1 MSETPNNSNFIVVS
15 DAQLTAFARAVIAA
29 YREEE
34 AERPQPPASLI
45 ATGPLVVDVLAF
57 EAQVN
62 GVVVPMKPR
71 EFKLLATLA
80 KNLGHVLSREQL
92 LELAWGEG
100 ANCDDRTV
108 DVHILRIRR
117 RLGENAKHLVETVP
131 TVGYKLRRVPV
142 TAPIK

>member
-1 MSETPNNSNFIVVS
+1 VV
-15 DAQLTAFARAVIAA
+15 A

-34 AERPQPPASLI
+34 AERPQPSASLI

-92 LELAWGEG
+92 LELAWGERTD
-100 ANCDDRTV
+100 CDDRTV

-117 RLGENAKHLVETVP
+117 RLGDAKALVETVP

>member
-1 MSETPNNSNFIVVS
+1 MSDSPNIPKGSDFIVVS
-15 DAQLTAFARAVIAA
+15 DAQLTAFARAVIVA

-34 AERPQPPASLI
+34 AERPQPPALI
-45 ATGPLVVDVLAF
+45 ATGQLVVDVRAF

-117 RLGENAKHLVETVP
+117 RLGEMQSTSS
-131 TVGYKLRRVPV
+131 RRCRPSG
-142 TAPIK
+142 TNCGGFR